1 LPDIAHLDVCI
12 RRNLLKKRGS
22 GEKLALCHIR
32 RHGFC
37 CKLEAPCAFLIAG
50 GETQGL

>member
-1 LPDIAHLDVCI
+1 M
-12 RRNLLKKRGS
+12 GS

-37 CKLEAPCAFLIAG
+37 CKLEAPCAFLIAEG
-50 GETQGL
+50 IAQAYELPAYSKRAYIDR

>member
-1 LPDIAHLDVCI
+1 M
-12 RRNLLKKRGS
+12 GS

-37 CKLEAPCAFLIAG
+37 CKLEAPCAFLIAEG
-50 GETQGL
+50 YSRAYELRAYLKGA

>member
-1 LPDIAHLDVCI
+1 M
-12 RRNLLKKRGS
+12 GS

-37 CKLEAPCAFLIAG
+37 CKLEAPCAFLIA
-50 GETQGL
+50 ESNAQAYELPAYSKRT